1 MQRVKDFLYS
11 SADLKKIVADTLAG
25 DILEAANRIK
35 ACLHKGGKL
44 ILMGNGRINRK
55 I

>member
-11 SADLKKIVADTLAG
+11 SADLKRTVADTLSG

-35 ACLHKGGKL
+35 ACLKKA
-44 ILMGNGRINRK
+44 GN
-55 I
+55 